1 MPQASVPML
10 GFVPLRRRPSFGSE
24 QEGSALVLRAILAAV
39 AVICVP
45 ALVAAQSP
53 SSRPAAPPAAATA
66 PQPPPAAPGTNG
78 AASASEAPAP
88 STEAGGA
95 ARPWVVA
102 CTDPRPDQQR
112 ECRLTAAAFAQP
124 QNQPILTVILFR
136 QPETRSLALAFQAP
150 HGVALPA
157 GITWQIDTGET
168 QRLTFQTSDAQGVY
182 AGVPVADDLLATL
195 RRSSVLRVGFILA
208 GRRETVTVSV
218 PLASFAEASAEFLSA
233 ERQRT
238 P

>member
-1 MPQASVPML
+1 M
-10 GFVPLRRRPSFGSE
+10 
-24 QEGSALVLRAILAAV
+24 
-39 AVICVP
+39 
-45 ALVAAQSP
+45 
-53 SSRPAAPPAAATA
+53 
-66 PQPPPAAPGTNG
+66 
-78 AASASEAPAP
+78 
-88 STEAGGA
+88 
-95 ARPWVVA
+95 
-102 CTDPRPDQQR
+102 
-112 ECRLTAAAFAQP
+112 
-124 QNQPILTVILFR
+124 
-136 QPETRSLALAFQAP
+136 
-150 HGVALPA
+150 ALPA